1 MVVDK
6 LRMINFLH
14 ERALRIKQNIDK
26 LKSFRPIFEE
36 KAASSECKC
45 FLPLV
50 VDETAEST
58 KLIEGI
64 EALKARIDLIN

>member
-1 MVVDK
+1 MVVEK

-14 ERALRIKQNIDK
+14 ERSVRIKQNIDR
-26 LKSFRPIFEE
+26 LKSYRPIYEE

-45 FLPLV
+45 FTPLV
-50 VDETAEST
+50 VDETPEGT

>member
-1 MVVDK
+1 
-6 LRMINFLH
+6 MINFLH
-14 ERALRIKQNIDK
+14 DRAVRIKQNIDR
-26 LKSFRPIFEE
+26 LQLFRPSLEE

>member
-1 MVVDK
+1 MVVNK
-6 LRMINFLH
+6 LRMINYLH
-14 ERALRIKQNIDK
+14 ERSVKIKQNIDRLK
-26 LKSFRPIFEE
+26 LVRPIFEE